1 MGLTR
6 GNEVLTIIAAMAL
19 MLLALAVV
27 LAGNGL
33 VVPIDEMMIESRA
46 LAA

>member
-1 MGLTR
+1 
-6 GNEVLTIIAAMAL
+6 

-27 LAGNGL
+27 LAVNGL
-33 VVPIDEMMIESRA
+33 VVPIDQMMIESRA